1 MLFYDNIKKKKKRN
15 IRIKR
20 WQIPK
25 KSIFKIVK
33 ISQQTFLVWI
43 KIWKKGK
50 IESEKNRKNIT
61 ISWKVFEGYGSRNE
75 ATHPIDTK

>member
-1 MLFYDNIKKKKKRN
+1 MLFYDNIKKKKKKYTY
-15 IRIKR
+15 IKR

-50 IESEKNRKNIT
+50 IESEKNRKNST
-61 ISWKVFEGYGSRNE
+61 ISWKVFESKVTE
-75 ATHPIDTK
+75 AVTKQLIL